1 VGAQMLL
8 DNLSFNCI
16 EEALLHAISKGG
28 QKIVKIFIEHPTFI
42 AGEDR
47 FKRLGVNEAFFRTDE
62 KSQFPPDITPSNVVI
77 IGSGLDKA
85 M

>member
-1 VGAQMLL
+1 MGRNALHLAIDSEKLYITEMLL

-47 FKRLGVNEAFFRTDE
+47 FKRPERQHLNIL
-62 KSQFPPDITPSNVVI
+62 SLHPSAT
-77 IGSGLDKA
+77 K
-85 M
+85 